1 MHLLSE
7 TEKDT
12 TTTTS
17 SSSDQIKLLPWLGFA
32 SIAAF
37 LCSSLEISLL
47 ECVDSLSM
55 QMTPWEIALE
65 AGVALIVLLGLSI
78 AWWLGT
84 LVVAKTLRMIPG
96 TRRYSTWV
104 CWCLWLAFPFSYFG
118 LELLAAIRLQ
128 MFPNWQPGALSSLMS
143 GLSLI
148 VICAAGFFRFGL
160 SGVQKFCR
168 IRLAPIG
175 WIHVVLGFAITLI
188 LLVHGVHPFHDFA
201 GPARPFAGSRPPD
214 IYVITIDALRAQDMS
229 VYGYDRPTTP
239 NLQRFAQHSFTFEN
253 FIANSNLTAPTTTS
267 IETGKLPWSHR
278 VFELGS
284 FLRNS
289 AQQETLPALLR
300 QRGYYTAMISS
311 NVFASPFS
319 RSTLASYDAA
329 EYAAPLGLAGVWMS
343 NPAGINGQ
351 FTLFF
356 SLLRRL
362 GSLASFLD
370 RVIWRRYP
378 YPAETVFGQARDL
391 IESRDDAQP
400 MFVWTH
406 IFPPHDPYWP
416 PAPYRMRFAPRERL
430 VQVHGHRLAPD
441 LTASEL
447 RAQYDEMILYADH
460 AVGDYLDWLEQTG
473 RLDRAIVIVT
483 SDHGESF
490 EHGFLLHGGPH
501 LYSGLIH
508 IPLMIHLPGQQQREI
523 IAQPAE
529 QVDLL
534 PTLLDLVGAP
544 VPGWTDGG
552 SLRPA
557 LEGKSLPQRQVFS
570 MALETDSTF
579 RPISK
584 GTLAIMDD
592 DFKYVIH
599 LDTQEQE
606 LYRYKTDPSEEINL
620 TKSDPDVAQRMH
632 DLLISDLRKANE
644 PLVTR

>member
-1 MHLLSE
+1 
-7 TEKDT
+7 
-12 TTTTS
+12 
-17 SSSDQIKLLPWLGFA
+17 
-32 SIAAF
+32 
-37 LCSSLEISLL
+37 
-47 ECVDSLSM
+47 
-55 QMTPWEIALE
+55 
-65 AGVALIVLLGLSI
+65 
-78 AWWLGT
+78 
-84 LVVAKTLRMIPG
+84 
-96 TRRYSTWV
+96 
-104 CWCLWLAFPFSYFG
+104 
-118 LELLAAIRLQ
+118 
-128 MFPNWQPGALSSLMS
+128 
-143 GLSLI
+143 
-148 VICAAGFFRFGL
+148 
-160 SGVQKFCR
+160 
-168 IRLAPIG
+168 
-175 WIHVVLGFAITLI
+175 
-188 LLVHGVHPFHDFA
+188 
-201 GPARPFAGSRPPD
+201 
-214 IYVITIDALRAQDMS
+214 
-229 VYGYDRPTTP
+229 
-239 NLQRFAQHSFTFEN
+239 
-253 FIANSNLTAPTTTS
+253 
-267 IETGKLPWSHR
+267 
-278 VFELGS
+278 
-284 FLRNS
+284 
-289 AQQETLPALLR
+289 
-300 QRGYYTAMISS
+300 
-311 NVFASPFS
+311 
-319 RSTLASYDAA
+319 
-329 EYAAPLGLAGVWMS
+329 
-343 NPAGINGQ
+343 
-351 FTLFF
+351 
-356 SLLRRL
+356 
-362 GSLASFLD
+362 
-370 RVIWRRYP
+370 
-378 YPAETVFGQARDL
+378 
-391 IESRDDAQP
+391 
-400 MFVWTH
+400 
-406 IFPPHDPYWP
+406 
-416 PAPYRMRFAPRERL
+416 MRFAPRERL